1 MRIMRLMFLFLFLVA
16 ISEAKISSL
25 GTNIV
30 DFSSELTD
38 YIPQNSR
45 TEKFTSFNNLSGAIE
60 KESSFGNSVDRYA
73 ENNIFHGL
81 SDMVGND
88 AKYSNRLNF
97 TAKTSINNYKEPY

>member
-1 MRIMRLMFLFLFLVA
+1 MRIMRLTFLFLFLVG

-38 YIPQNSR
+38 YIPQNGR
-45 TEKFTSFNNLSGAIE
+45 TERFTSFNNLSGTIE
-60 KESSFGNSVDRYA
+60 KETSFEDSADRYA

-88 AKYSNRLNF
+88 GKYSNRLNF
-97 TAKTSINNYKEPY
+97 TAKTSINNYRQPY